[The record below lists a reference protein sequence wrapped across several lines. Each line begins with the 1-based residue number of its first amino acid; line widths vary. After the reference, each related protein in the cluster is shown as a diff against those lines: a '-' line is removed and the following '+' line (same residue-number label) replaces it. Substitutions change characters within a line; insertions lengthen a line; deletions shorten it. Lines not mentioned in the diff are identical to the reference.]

1 MKDKKYIFNASFYTT
16 PDYRHQW
23 EEWLNKV
30 LVPFVSERVPESEYE
45 VFEVLSDV
53 NQDML
58 VFSVQFRC
66 STNDQLDYIRKETV
80 PVFYDFRV
88 KFGERVTN
96 FNSVLN
102 KLD

>member
-1 MKDKKYIFNASFYTT
+1 MKEKKYIFNASFYTT
-16 PDYRHQW
+16 PDYRHEW
-23 EEWLNKV
+23 EKWLNQE
-30 LVPFVSERVPESEYE
+30 LVPFVSECVPDSETE
-45 VFEVLSDV
+45 VFEVLSEV

-66 STNDQLDYIRKETV
+66 SRNDQLTLIQKETV
-80 PVFYDFRV
+80 PVFNDFRA

-102 KLD
+102 KID

>member
-1 MKDKKYIFNASFYTT
+1 MKNKKYIFNASFYTT
-16 PDYRHQW
+16 PDYRIQW
-23 EEWLNKV
+23 QEWLTKE
-30 LVPFVSERVPESEYE
+30 LFPFVTERVPESETE
-45 VFEVLSDV
+45 VFEVLSEV

-66 STNDQLDYIRKETV
+66 STNDQLDLIQRETV
-80 PVFYDFRV
+80 PVFNDFRA

-102 KLD
+102 KID